1 MTTLAPPPAPV
12 QEDGARHRAAPPFA
26 ARAGRLFTGAPQDP
40 RWARPALWAIL
51 VLATALYAWNLSSI
65 TGNTFYDAAVYSG
78 TRSWKAFFFG
88 ALDAGSFITVDK
100 PPFAL
105 WVMGLSARAF
115 GYGTWQL
122 LLPMAALGTGSVA
135 LLYRLVKRDFGAV
148 AATVSALALALTP
161 ITVAIT
167 RDTNPD
173 PVLVFLMLLGAAAL
187 LKAVRTGRPMPLVWS
202 GVAIGFAFNTK
213 MMQAYVVLPAFFL
226 VYLWAAN
233 ASLGRRIRNLAVGT
247 VALIASSAWWMV
259 VVDLIPA
266 SSRPYIGG
274 STDNTVWDL
283 VIGYNGFGRIFGASS
298 SVGSQGNGASFG
310 GEAGLYRMFNE
321 IMGGQ
326 ISWLIPFVVIALAA
340 GLVLRG
346 RAPRTDARRAA
357 LMLWGGW
364 FVLHYLTFALAEGT
378 FHPYYVTAMAPGIA
392 ALAGAGGVTLHD
404 AHRNGV
410 AAKWSWVLPAAVAAS
425 AVWAVVLLQRASG
438 SGALYTAAEVVA
450 GAAGAASVIGLL
462 VGRFT
467 GRQRLTGV
475 AALAAV
481 VALLAARPPT
491 RRRPRPPAPTAPTR
505 RPGRAPAVR
514 GHGRRRS
521 AAERRFGQCPG
532 DGPGALGQRRLR
544 GAGHDRVRLGAVR
557 YDRIRLGRVRYRR
570 RSDRRGYGRWRWH
583 PGVVRDD
590 HVSAEE
596 PGRRHLAGGGG
607 HRSDGLLDHPG
618 VGRAG
623 DLHGRLV
630 RQRRRDDAHR
640 AQGPREGGEAALHR
654 RRRQWSGL
662 LELRDPDLGRGERHG
677 RVRLQR
683 SLPPGRVRRRLRCP
697 CGTVRT
703 HAGRAAGSHR
713 RPALRAPDRATTP
726 DPPQRHRRRGCVRG
740 GRPRPEVHAKAVAPQ
755 PSSHTAAPRAPA
767 SKLTR
772 PPPPSG
778 TRRCAAPVRRAGRRT
793 PRSRPVPPPT
803 RRPPRPARR
812 PPWRRC
818 RPR

>member
-233 ASLGRRIRNLAVGT
+233 ASLGRRIRNLAAGT

-481 VALLAARPPT
+481 VALLAG
-491 RRRPRPPAPTAPTR
+491 PAAYSASAATSGTNGTNPTAGPSTGGAGGMGGGGQ
-505 RPGRAPAVR
+505 RPSGGSGNVPGTGRAPSGSV
-514 GHGRRRS
+514 G
-521 AAERRFGQCPG
+521 
-532 DGPGALGQRRLR
+532 
-544 GAGHDRVRLGAVR
+544 
-557 YDRIRLGRVRYRR
+557 
-570 RSDRRGYGRWRWH
+570 
-583 PGVVRDD
+583 
-590 HVSAEE
+590 SAE
-596 PGRRHLAGGGG
+596 PGTTGSGSAQSGTTGSGSAGSGTAGGPTGGGTGGGG
-607 HRSDGLLDHPG
+607 GTQVSSAMITYLQKNQDG
-618 VGRAG
+618 ATW
-623 DLHGRLV
+623 LV
-630 RQRRRDDAHR
+630 AVATDQTASSIILESGEPVISMGGWSGSDDAMTLTGLKALVKAGKLHYIVVGDSG
-640 AQGPREGGEAALHR
+640 QGSSNSEILTWVEANGTAVSDY
-654 RRRQWSGL
+654 SGL
-662 LELRDPDLGRGERHG
+662 Y
-677 RVRLQR
+677 RL
-683 SLPPGRVRRRLRCP
+683 
-697 CGTVRT
+697 
-703 HAGRAAGSHR
+703 
-713 RPALRAPDRATTP
+713 D
-726 DPPQRHRRRGCVRG
+726 
-740 GRPRPEVHAKAVAPQ
+740 
-755 PSSHTAAPRAPA
+755 A
-767 SKLTR
+767 SDV
-772 PPPPSG
+772 G
-778 TRRCAAPVRRAGRRT
+778 
-793 PRSRPVPPPT
+793 
-803 RRPPRPARR
+803 
-812 PPWRRC
+812 
-818 RPR
+818 

>member
-12 QEDGARHRAAPPFA
+12 RADGARHRSAPPA
-26 ARAGRLFTGAPQDP
+26 DGGLASRARRLFTGAPEDP

-78 TRSWKAFFFG
+78 TKSWKAFFFG

-122 LLPMAALGTGSVA
+122 MLPMVAVGTGSVA

-148 AATVSALALALTP
+148 AATISALALTLTP

-173 PVLVFLMLLGAAAL
+173 PILVFLMLLGAAAL
-187 LKAVRTGRPMPLVWS
+187 LKSVRTGRLMPLVWS

-233 ASLGRRIRNLAVGT
+233 ASLGKRIRNLAVGT
-247 VALIASSAWWMV
+247 VALIVSSAWWMV
-259 VVDLIPA
+259 VVDLTPA

-310 GEAGLYRMFNE
+310 GEAGLYRMFNDT
-321 IMGGQ
+321 IGGQ
-326 ISWLIPFVVIALAA
+326 ISWLIPFAAIALVA

-392 ALAGAGGVTLHD
+392 ALTGAGGVMLYN
-404 AHRNGV
+404 AFRNGS
-410 AAKWSWVLPAAVAAS
+410 AAVEVPRAERSRDWGMGWALPAAVAAS
-425 AVWAVVLLQRASG
+425 SVWAVVLLQRVSG
-438 SGALYTAAEVVA
+438 SGTLYTVAEVVA
-450 GAAGAASVIGLL
+450 GVAGAASVIGLL
-462 VGRFT
+462 VARFT
-467 GRQRLTGV
+467 KRQRLIGV

-481 VALLAARPPT
+481 VALLAG
-491 RRRPRPPAPTAPTR
+491 PAAYSASAATSSTNGTNPTA
-505 RPGRAPAVR
+505 
-514 GHGRRRS
+514 
-521 AAERRFGQCPG
+521 
-532 DGPGALGQRRLR
+532 GPSTGGMGGMGGGGGQRPS
-544 GAGHDRVRLGAVR
+544 G
-557 YDRIRLGRVRYRR
+557 
-570 RSDRRGYGRWRWH
+570 
-583 PGVVRDD
+583 
-590 HVSAEE
+590 
-596 PGRRHLAGGGG
+596 AGGGPETNSG
-607 HRSDGLLDHPG
+607 DAPSGSGDGQETGQPPSNSGDSTDDG
-618 VGRAG
+618 GSTGSGTAGSGTSESGTSESGSAEGRTAG
-623 DLHGRLV
+623 GMGGGTQVSSAMITYLKKNQDGASWLV
-630 RQRRRDDAHR
+630 AVATDQTASSIILES
-640 AQGPREGGEAALHR
+640 GEPVISMGG
-654 RRRQWSGL
+654 WSGSDNAMTL
-662 LELRDPDLGRGERHG
+662 AKLKSLVKAGKLHYIVVGDGGQGSSNSEISTWVKANGTAVSDYSGLY
-677 RVRLQR
+677 RL
-683 SLPPGRVRRRLRCP
+683 
-697 CGTVRT
+697 
-703 HAGRAAGSHR
+703 
-713 RPALRAPDRATTP
+713 D
-726 DPPQRHRRRGCVRG
+726 
-740 GRPRPEVHAKAVAPQ
+740 
-755 PSSHTAAPRAPA
+755 A
-767 SKLTR
+767 SDV
-772 PPPPSG
+772 G
-778 TRRCAAPVRRAGRRT
+778 
-793 PRSRPVPPPT
+793 
-803 RRPPRPARR
+803 
-812 PPWRRC
+812 
-818 RPR
+818 